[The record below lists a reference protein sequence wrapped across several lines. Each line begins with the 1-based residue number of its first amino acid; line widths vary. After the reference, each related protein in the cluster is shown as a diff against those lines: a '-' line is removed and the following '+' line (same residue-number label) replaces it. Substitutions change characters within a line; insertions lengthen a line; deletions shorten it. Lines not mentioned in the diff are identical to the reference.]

1 MYRLAFQAMN
11 ENLGRPSRLS
21 VKRNRLPV
29 TMSLCDGA
37 TQDGDRSMNARC
49 VSDIVAVLEDM
60 GRHRYGGEPVS
71 QLEHALQCA
80 ALAER
85 HGAEPALVVAA
96 LLHDIGHL
104 VDADAE
110 SAAERGTD
118 RHHELCGGRW
128 LSGLLDD
135 DVVEP
140 VRLHVAAK
148 RWLTATDPDYFSGLS
163 PASVRR
169 PGTSGRAVFRRRGG
183 GLHRATACPGGR
195 VAAPLG

>member
-1 MYRLAFQAMN
+1 
-11 ENLGRPSRLS
+11 
-21 VKRNRLPV
+21 
-29 TMSLCDGA
+29 
-37 TQDGDRSMNARC
+37 MNARC

-163 PASVRR
+163 PASVRSLELQGG
-169 PGTSGRAVFRRRGG
+169 PFSADEAADFIGQQHARAAVSLRRWDDDAKVAGA
-183 GLHRATACPGGR
+183 ATPSLEHFLPVIRECAR
-195 VAAPLG
+195 TVM

>member
-1 MYRLAFQAMN
+1 
-11 ENLGRPSRLS
+11 
-21 VKRNRLPV
+21 
-29 TMSLCDGA
+29 
-37 TQDGDRSMNARC
+37 MNARC
-49 VSDIVAVLEDM
+49 VSDIVTVLEDM

-85 HGAEPALVVAA
+85 HRAEPALVVAA

-110 SAAERGTD
+110 GAAERGTD
-118 RHHELCGGRW
+118 RHHQSRGGRW
-128 LSGLLDD
+128 LADLLGD

-148 RWLTATDPDYFSGLS
+148 RWLTATDPDYLSGLS
-163 PASVRR
+163 PASMRSLELQGGSFSADEAADFIRQRHAQAAVSLRR
-169 PGTSGRAVFRRRGG
+169 WDDAAKVAG
-183 GLHRATACPGGR
+183 ATTPSLEHFLPVIRECAR
-195 VAAPLG
+195 TVM